1 MSAPQHTMP
10 DAAAMANVLSEAA
23 ELCRRLDLTNQ
34 AALFEG
40 FVDRLR
46 KAQPPFDAL
55 RDDAYQALNGPA
67 GLFIWTKLQN
77 DPSEYNRLQLAFGR
91 AAFPQTRKQAKPKR
105 SKDWKAVRDS
115 ENVWELGGESDLR
128 AITIPHPPRAHAATT
143 FRLTHS
149 NTYGPFDKAEFFV
162 RVGDI
167 YRPSAPDDLA
177 SATGWVRAA
186 LIEELMLLNGE
197 EVPRSKAQEQFG
209 EETPWWGTYEAQFD
223 LPAGRQRIEI
233 KVVSHHPE
241 QLNSVV
247 LSDWE
252 VNVRK

>member
-1 MSAPQHTMP
+1 MSAPQHASP

-23 ELCRRLDLTNQ
+23 ELCRRLSLPNQ
-34 AALFEG
+34 AELFEG

-55 RDDAYQALNGPA
+55 RDEAYQALNGPA

-91 AAFPQTRKQAKPKR
+91 AAFPQPRKQAKPKR

-115 ENVWELGGESDLR
+115 GNVWELGGESDLR
-128 AITIPHPPRAHAATT
+128 AITTPHPPKAHAATT
-143 FRLTHS
+143 VRLTHS
-149 NTYGPFDKAEFFV
+149 NTYGPFDEAEFFV

-167 YRPSAPDDLA
+167 YRPSAADDLA
-177 SATGWVRAA
+177 SATDWVRAA
-186 LIEELMLLNGE
+186 LTEELVFLNGE
-197 EVPRSKAQEQFG
+197 EVPRSRAEEQF
-209 EETPWWGTYEAQFD
+209 EEEAPWWGTYEAQLE

-233 KVVSHHPE
+233 KVVSHHPGSFS
-241 QLNSVV
+241 SVV

-252 VNVRK
+252 VNVRE